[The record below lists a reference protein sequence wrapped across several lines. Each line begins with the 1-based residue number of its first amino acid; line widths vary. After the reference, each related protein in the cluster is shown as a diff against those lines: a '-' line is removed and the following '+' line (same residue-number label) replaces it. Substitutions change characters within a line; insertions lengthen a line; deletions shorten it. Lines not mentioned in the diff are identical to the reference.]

1 MKMEDKQWEEVKNDE
16 KNDKREGQSLL
27 KVHNVTKQYIQK
39 GGGRT
44 GIEGISFTIQRGEF
58 YGVVGESGAG
68 KSTLGKIIAGIE
80 QQDSG
85 TIQFFGKE
93 IQMVFQNPF
102 SAVNPK
108 MKIEKVIMEPWNI
121 RKIGSCKERKKKV
134 EEMLS
139 MVGLELDLK
148 NRYPLEVSGG
158 QLQRVLLA
166 RSLMLDPELLIAD
179 EMTASLDS
187 TVQKQMMELLLELR
201 QKRSFACMIISHDLP
216 LVYQMC
222 ERAMVIR
229 KGRCVEEGNV
239 MDLWHDPKSEET
251 KRFLNCVE
259 QISHN
264 N

>member
-1 MKMEDKQWEEVKNDE
+1 MEDKQWEEVKNDE

-85 TIQFFGKE
+85 TIQFLGKE

-121 RKIGSCKERKKKV
+121 RNWFFQGKKEKSRRNAFHGWIRIIFKESLSIGSVR
-134 EEMLS
+134 
-139 MVGLELDLK
+139 G
-148 NRYPLEVSGG
+148 
-158 QLQRVLLA
+158 
-166 RSLMLDPELLIAD
+166 
-179 EMTASLDS
+179 TA
-187 TVQKQMMELLLELR
+187 T
-201 QKRSFACMIISHDLP
+201 
-216 LVYQMC
+216 
-222 ERAMVIR
+222 
-229 KGRCVEEGNV
+229 KGPTC
-239 MDLWHDPKSEET
+239 
-251 KRFLNCVE
+251 
-259 QISHN
+259 
-264 N
+264 

>member
-1 MKMEDKQWEEVKNDE
+1 MEGVKMENRQYQEDKKEE
-16 KNDKREGQSLL
+16 REEQILL
-27 KVHNVTKQYIQK
+27 QVHNVTKQYIQK

-58 YGVVGESGAG
+58 YGIVGESGAG

-80 QQDSG
+80 PQDSG
-85 TIQFFGKE
+85 TIQFLGKE

-121 RKIGSCKERKKKV
+121 RKIGSFKERKKKV

-139 MVGLELDLK
+139 MVGLESSLK

-166 RSLMLDPELLIAD
+166 RSLMLEPDLLIAD

-201 QKRSFACMIISHDLP
+201 QKRSFACMLISHDLP

-222 ERAMVIR
+222 ERAMVIQ
-229 KGRCVEEGNV
+229 KGKCVEEGMV
-239 MDLWHDPKSEET
+239 TDLWNAPKSEAT
-251 KRFLNCVE
+251 KTLLNCVE
-259 QISHN
+259 QVSYKS
-264 N
+264 

>member
-1 MKMEDKQWEEVKNDE
+1 MENRQYQEDKKEE
-16 KNDKREGQSLL
+16 REEQILL
-27 KVHNVTKQYIQK
+27 QVHNVTKQYVQK

-68 KSTLGKIIAGIE
+68 KSTLG
-80 QQDSG
+80 
-85 TIQFFGKE
+85 GKE

-121 RKIGSCKERKKKV
+121 RKIGSFKERKKKV

-139 MVGLELDLK
+139 MVGLESSLK

-166 RSLMLDPELLIAD
+166 RSLMLEPDLLIAD

-201 QKRSFACMIISHDLP
+201 QKRSFACMLISHDLP

-222 ERAMVIR
+222 ERAMVIQ
-229 KGRCVEEGNV
+229 KGKCVEEGMV
-239 MDLWHDPKSEET
+239 TDLWNAPKSEAT
-251 KRFLNCVE
+251 KTLLNCVE
-259 QISHN
+259 QVSYKS
-264 N
+264 